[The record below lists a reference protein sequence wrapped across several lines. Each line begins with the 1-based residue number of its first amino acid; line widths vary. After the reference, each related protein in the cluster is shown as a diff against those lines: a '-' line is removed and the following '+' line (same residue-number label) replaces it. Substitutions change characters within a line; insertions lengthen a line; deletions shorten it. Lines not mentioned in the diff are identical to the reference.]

1 MCFGEATNKTWSCWI
16 SLHSRSTIVS
26 LQVCW
31 EFPELLSWAGPPGL
45 FPRSSLGLYF
55 MFMETRQCDALSLAI
70 QHGATR
76 KQGCSTRSWTG
87 REMMNQVVLFVRK
100 SLVCCCWGRQYVY
113 EPSWSILWSWGRGIV
128 HTLHQRT
135 SSLTGGWGWWWSGQ
149 VAALPPE
156 RSHLL
161 FSQSP
166 PRSHMVYC
174 SAWRYR
180 WSMRR
185 HTGQSDKTK
194 ARVRERAR

>member
-1 MCFGEATNKTWSCWI
+1 MCFGEATNKT
-16 SLHSRSTIVS
+16 LHSRSTIVS
-26 LQVCW
+26 LKVCW
-31 EFPELLSWAGPPGL
+31 EFPELLSWAGTPRL
-45 FPRSSLGLYF
+45 FPWSSLDLYF
-55 MFMETRQCDALSLAI
+55 MFMETRQCDALSLAM
-70 QHGATR
+70 QHSATR
-76 KQGCSTRSWTG
+76 KQGCLTRSWTG
-87 REMMNQVVLFVRK
+87 REIMNPLFLFVRK
-100 SLVCCCWGRQYVY
+100 ILVCCSWGHQYVY
-113 EPSWSILWSWGRGIV
+113 VPSWSILWSWGWGTF
-128 HTLHQRT
+128 HTVRQRT
-135 SSLTGGWGWWWSGQ
+135 FSLTGGWVRWWSGQ

-156 RSHLL
+156 RWHLL